1 MTGNLFRALQSS
13 LFILVFYSVSCA
25 TITVNVYFPAE
36 EVREA
41 YSNLEEEFLKQG
53 ENGNSGTEKKQPDAN
68 KPAATPPPLSHTR
81 PFNLPVIYSWDG
93 ESRFEIAPKLMSLKR
108 NEKL

>member
-1 MTGNLFRALQSS
+1 MSRNLYKALQSS
-13 LFILVFYSVSCA
+13 FFVLVLYSVSCA

-53 ENGNSGTEKKQPDAN
+53 ENGGSGPEKKQPDAN
-68 KPAATPPPLSHTR
+68 KPAATPPPQSMRNYPARPALSSVKKY
-81 PFNLPVIYSWDG
+81 LV
-93 ESRFEIAPKLMSLKR
+93 
-108 NEKL
+108 